1 MAAVSSTF
9 LPNANTKQDI
19 HLFESMARC
28 LNGGPGGP
36 EQFAGAVMTHYV
48 DRITA
53 FLHVHRFERDMN
65 SYLALCS
72 LWIRALLTDTDPLA
86 NTPMAFSRDDIVI
99 NAREGVYGTAVSPM
113 TTELSQL
120 DDVFNLLETMLR
132 EDAAKLKQTAVIPRE
147 VPVAWED
154 SIRDERIVPSLR
166 ITASAEETKS
176 VYGER
181 LDAFFAETARVRDCL
196 EQSSHLDILDKLDT
210 KAQMQYA
217 KLATARGLFAG

>member
-1 MAAVSSTF
+1 
-9 LPNANTKQDI
+9 
-19 HLFESMARC
+19 
-28 LNGGPGGP
+28 
-36 EQFAGAVMTHYV
+36 MTHYV

-72 LWIRALLTDTDPLA
+72 LWIRALLTDTDPHA